1 MELIRGIHNLRL
13 RHRQC
18 VLTIGNFDGVH
29 QGHQAVLRQLVAKA
43 KAFGVPSMVMVFEP
57 QPQEVFAGDK
67 APARLSLLRDKV
79 RLLAEIGIDRLLCV
93 QFNPRFAAMSA
104 TQFIDN
110 LLVEKLAIRFL
121 VVGDDFC
128 FGKGRQGHYSDLV
141 TAGKQHG
148 FEVNNTQSFVLN
160 EQRVSSTQIRA
171 ALAND
176 HLDDAE
182 ALLGHRYALTGRV
195 VHGDA
200 LGRTIGFPTA
210 NVLMKRQ
217 VIPVQGVYAVEAEL
231 ANGRLVSGMANIG
244 RRPTVKGTR
253 PQLEVHL
260 FDFNGDLY
268 GQRIKVDLVAKLR
281 EEQSFAS
288 VDALKDQ
295 LAQDKVVARRRLEQ
309 ESPRVQQLN

>member
-1 MELIRGIHNLRL
+1 MELIRGIHNLRD

-29 QGHQAVLRQLVAKA
+29 LGHQAVLRQLVAKA
-43 KAFGVPSMVMVFEP
+43 KVYGVPSMVMVFEP

-79 RLLAEIGIDRLLCV
+79 RLLSQMGIDRLLCV
-93 QFNPRFAAMSA
+93 QFNHRFAAISA
-104 TQFIDN
+104 SRFISH
-110 LLVEKLAIRFL
+110 LLVEKLAIRYL

-128 FGKGRQGHYSDLV
+128 FGKGRQGQYQDLV
-141 TAGKQHG
+141 TAGNDHG
-148 FEVNNTQSFVLN
+148 FDVNNTHSFMLQQV
-160 EQRVSSTQIRA
+160 RVSSTKIRA
-171 ALAND
+171 ALADN
-176 HLDDAE
+176 HLDIAE
-182 ALLGHRYALTGRV
+182 SLLGHRYALTGRV

-217 VIPVQGVYAVEAEL
+217 VIPVQGVYAVETEL
-231 ANGRLVSGMANIG
+231 ADGTQVLGMANIG

-260 FDFNGDLY
+260 FDFDGDLY
-268 GQRIKVDLVAKLR
+268 GQRIKVELVAKLR
-281 EEQSFAS
+281 EEQRFAS
-288 VDALKDQ
+288 VDALK
-295 LAQDKVVARRRLEQ
+295 
-309 ESPRVQQLN
+309 QQLELDKITARQQLVSDTASAQQTI